1 MGTDDAAVV
10 DAFAVRVN
18 GVENLYVADASVTP
32 RMVSGDTRAAA
43 IAIAERAAPSVRKG
57 RGGRGSAWS
66 CLTRA

>member
-10 DAFAVRVN
+10 DSFALRFN
-18 GVENLYVADASVTP
+18 GVENLYAADASVTP

-43 IAIAERAAPSVRKG
+43 IAIAERAAPSVRN
-57 RGGRGSAWS
+57 GGRGSAWP